1 MLTRVFVAAALAAA
15 LMVGVKDGR
24 LLDRAGLTGTC
35 TSVAAPRGDT
45 MAWEACRP
53 GKLEGYPDLT
63 RRSCTAERRV
73 ARIEYW
79 RCPARVAGTRG
90 SA

>member
-1 MLTRVFVAAALAAA
+1 MLTRIFVAAALAAA
-15 LMVGVKDGR
+15 LMVGAKDGR
-24 LLDRAGLTGTC
+24 LLDRAGLTGSC
-35 TSVAAPRGDT
+35 TSVAGPRGDP

-63 RRSCTAERRV
+63 RRSCTPERRV
-73 ARIEYW
+73 ARLQYW
-79 RCPARVAGTRG
+79 RCPAKVAGARG